1 MGLQCAIALKFN
13 IAVTSWWA
21 RWRLKSPASRL
32 FIQPFIQAQIKEKR
46 KHQSSAPLSF
56 VRGIHRWPVN
66 SPHKGPVTR
75 KRFPFDDVIMNKC
88 LSGTVSKAAE
98 LLLQPF
104 TSPSA
109 KILLIVSGRGAF
121 YESNTF
127 RRLVWECHFTSGGNI
142 SACQS
147 KLRMWDIGLTTFL
160 GFILFSIPFCRFEN
174 DR

>member
-1 MGLQCAIALKFN
+1 MGAMASQI
-13 IAVTSWWA
+13 TSLTIVCSTVYSGA
-21 RWRLKSPASRL
+21 D
-32 FIQPFIQAQIKEKR
+32 QI
-46 KHQSSAPLSF
+46 KHQSSAWLALC
-56 VRGIHRWPVN
+56 VRGIPRWPVN

-147 KLRMWDIGLTTFL
+147 KLRMWDIGLKTFM
-160 GFILFSIPFCRFEN
+160 GIYIIFNPV
-174 DR
+174 